1 MEEGAK
7 RRLVGAAVMVLLLVI
22 FLPMLLEEETQGPVP
37 EGDLS
42 IPPPPKFDRG
52 YEASVSDGPDESVVS
67 GESERPDSDRRD
79 SGPLP
84 QELAAPPIFEAP
96 SAVDGELEPELEPQ
110 VFVRED
116 PPAPEPKPA
125 AKQPVAR
132 EPQPAPK
139 APPAQR
145 TPAVS
150 SSLATWVIQVA
161 SVRDQSRA
169 RALQQDLRGKGFP
182 AFIEQADVKQK
193 LWHRIRVGPEADRQ
207 RIESMAASI
216 KAQTGLK
223 VQIQRYP

>member
-22 FLPMLLEEETQGPVP
+22 FLPMLLEEEPQDPVA

-67 GESERPDSDRRD
+67 EEPGHPDSDRRD
-79 SGPLP
+79 SRPLP

-96 SAVDGELEPELEPQ
+96 SAADSEPEPEPQ

-125 AKQPVAR
+125 AERPVAR

-139 APPAQR
+139 ASPAQR

-150 SSLATWVIQVA
+150 SSLSTWVIQVA

-169 RALQQDLRGKGFP
+169 RALQQDLRDKGFP

-193 LWHRIRVGPEADRQ
+193 LWHRIRVGPEADRR